1 MKTLLLTSI
10 AWLSK
15 LPGST
20 VKEIYSAA
28 ADIVSK
34 SDTTANLSGWE
45 KLKRAVDYLVELVP
59 ADEKN
64 KAIASTVVTI
74 IVNVAV
80 LVVRMKGAAK

>member
-20 VKEIYSAA
+20 VNEIYSAA

-80 LVVRMKGAAK
+80 LVIRMKGAAK